1 MRHGGDSEIVTRKP
15 RQGSNHSEAAT
26 RKPRLGNRDSED
38 ATRKQRLGNSYSEI
52 ATRKLRLGNCDS
64 EAASWKQLLGSRDSE
79 AATRKPRLGNRD
91 SEIATRNPSRLPSR
105 PPGPAPRRSGRA
117 AVAGCGAR
125 RDRLLIAL
133 RWDGS
138 VRPESSIRLWPAAE
152 RLRMPRR
159 GAGADS
165 MRVSG
170 RPAGSLDSPASIRVF
185 DPRLRALSRPG
196 GRYEPNR
203 RSVPSQS
210 TRALVRVRPYRL
222 GHGPVRL

>member
-133 RWDGS
+133 RWDGP
-138 VRPESSIRLWPAAE
+138 VRPSLRSDCGRRPSGFGCPGAARVLTRCESPAGRPGRWTRRRVSESSIR
-152 RLRMPRR
+152 
-159 GAGADS
+159 
-165 MRVSG
+165 VSG
-170 RPAGSLDSPASIRVF
+170 L
-185 DPRLRALSRPG
+185 
-196 GRYEPNR
+196 
-203 RSVPSQS
+203 
-210 TRALVRVRPYRL
+210 
-222 GHGPVRL
+222 